1 MSMRAANSNSD
12 RPLKNKVLQEAATQQ
27 NSAKNK
33 CLPLTALTDC
43 LVDADTASTA
53 RFGRGRR
60 NALGASALVQFAAIC
75 VLLIWP
81 LFATGSRLIARPAT
95 VIPPYG
101 RMPHT
106 DRPPAQQQ
114 STPNRAVGI
123 HVTIAGPQFRQPN
136 HIPTQIYEGNGD
148 DRPQIRVPTFGSG
161 DSPNSGPIG
170 LVDIPG
176 ASSNAPLPPIEITRA
191 PKPREPLKVSEGV
204 VLASLI
210 RRVEPIY
217 PSIAR
222 QIHLEGVVELR
233 AIIARDGTVQ
243 QLQEVSGNPILVR
256 AAREAVLQWRFR
268 PTLLNG
274 EPVEVDT
281 FFNVRF
287 HLAQ

>member
-1 MSMRAANSNSD
+1 MRAANSNSD
-12 RPLKNKVLQEAATQQ
+12 HPLENKVLQEAATQQ

-43 LVDADTASTA
+43 LVDADTAATA

-60 NALGASALVQFAAIC
+60 NALGASALVQFTAIC

-101 RMPHT
+101 RIPHA
-106 DRPPAQQQ
+106 DHPPTQQQ
-114 STPNRAVGI
+114 STPSRALGI
-123 HVTIAGPQFRQPN
+123 HVTIAGPQFRPPN
-136 HIPTQIYEGNGD
+136 KIPPQIYEGI
-148 DRPQIRVPTFGSG
+148 DRRRPLIDPPPFGSA
-161 DSPNSGPIG
+161 DPRHSGPIG
-170 LVDIPG
+170 LLDIPG
-176 ASSNAPLPPIEITRA
+176 ASSNTPLPPIAISRA

-210 RRVEPIY
+210 HRVEPIY

>member
-1 MSMRAANSNSD
+1 MRAANSNHD
-12 RPLKNKVLQEAATQQ
+12 HPLKNKVLQEAAPEQI
-27 NSAKNK
+27 SAKNK
-33 CLPLTALTDC
+33 RLPLTALTDC
-43 LVDADTASTA
+43 LVDADPAAIT

-60 NALGASALVQFAAIC
+60 KALGASALVQFTAIC

-81 LFATGSRLIARPAT
+81 LFATGSRLIARQAT

-101 RMPHT
+101 RMPHA
-106 DRPPAQQQ
+106 DHQPAQQQ
-114 STPNRAVGI
+114 STPVRAVGI
-123 HVTIAGPQFRQPN
+123 RVTIAGPQFRP
-136 HIPTQIYEGNGD
+136 PTQIPPQICEGNVQERTQMG
-148 DRPQIRVPTFGSG
+148 VPTLGSA

-170 LVDIPG
+170 LLDIPG
-176 ASSNAPLPPIEITRA
+176 ASSNTPLPPIAITRA

-210 RRVEPIY
+210 HRVEPIY

-243 QLQEVSGNPILVR
+243 QLHEVSGNPILVR